1 MLKLPQKSK
10 EAHENYMNTTLRSR
24 NNYERM
30 LLLDLAL
37 VLGNP
42 SRIKTLNGEGEPL
55 GTEDIS

>member
-1 MLKLPQKSK
+1 
-10 EAHENYMNTTLRSR
+10 MNTTLRSR